1 MTIDAGT
8 AAISAVDAHFAP
20 APEVTDEE
28 ERFASSLVAV
38 GSRLRDFRRAAKLSL
53 RELATTSGLSASF
66 LSLVERGEC
75 SLSLTSLFA
84 ISQALKID
92 PSEVLN
98 AASAPPQPRAEYGLW
113 RGATQ
118 ASRHTVVGEREYFPF
133 AADIPLGSLKP
144 MFFRMHPTTTI
155 APAAV
160 HEGEEVA
167 YVISGTLWLRLRDDE
182 IELGPGEA
190 IHFSSETP
198 HSIANRTNDVVEALW
213 LTTNAAGPS
222 QHRFS

>member
-1 MTIDAGT
+1 MTIDAGA
-8 AAISAVDAHFAP
+8 AAISVVDAHFASTT
-20 APEVTDEE
+20 EVTGED

-53 RELATTSGLSASF
+53 RELASASGLSASF

-84 ISQALKID
+84 IAQALKID
-92 PSEVLN
+92 PGEVLN
-98 AASAPPQPRAEYGLW
+98 AASVPPQPRAEYGIW
-113 RGATQ
+113 RGRQ
-118 ASRHTVVGEREYFPF
+118 RSGRHTVVGEREYFPF
-133 AADIPLGSLKP
+133 AADIPRGSLKP
-144 MFFRMHPTTTI
+144 MFFRMHPTSTI
-155 APAAV
+155 APPAS
-160 HEGEEVA
+160 HDGEEVA

-190 IHFSSETP
+190 VHFSSETP
-198 HSIANRTNDVVEALW
+198 HSIANRTSDVVEALW

-222 QHRFS
+222 QHRLS